1 MDESIKFVWAY
12 MIETGNLTDGTWS
25 YYGGDFA
32 RLDEYDWRKAEKNK
46 AALQAAIKSVGI
58 DWTKTSTPISSNE
71 SAFTDTFH
79 DSLDVETLL
88 GTLVLKD
95 GSEYLIGV
103 GDADRRF
110 GDYVKN
116 IAQLAA
122 DKQRVKDI
130 LGE

>member
-12 MIETGNLTDGTWS
+12 MIESGHLTTGKWS
-25 YYGGDFA
+25 YYGGDFD
-32 RLDEYDWRKAEKNK
+32 RLDGYDWRKAEKNK
-46 AALQAAIKSVGI
+46 ADLHEAIKSIGI
-58 DWTKTSTPISSNE
+58 DWSKTAAPVSNNE

-88 GTLVLKD
+88 GALVLKD

-110 GDYVKN
+110 GDYIRN